1 MPSLRATGRG
11 AHYSLKRGLLER
23 AARVLYWRG
32 WPGRLGSYI
41 RSVTEVDV
49 IHRRLEIGMNA
60 RAGAGV
66 DPGRRALRVAF
77 ASDLHIGPL
86 TPPKLLDRAFAALA
100 EARPDVL
107 VLGGDYVFLEATE
120 AVARELEARVA
131 AVPASMKVAVLGN
144 HDLWTRHERL
154 EAALHR
160 AGARV
165 LINDAVRL
173 PPPFDDVAIVGL
185 DEPWSGKPDP
195 ARALR
200 AAAGAGTTLAV
211 AHSPE
216 AVPLFAK
223 TPVSL
228 LLCGHTHGGQIA
240 TPTGPVLM
248 HGRYGRVWPAGLF
261 DLGQMKLF
269 VSRGLGMV
277 ELPVR
282 LYAQSDVAVFDLA

>member
-1 MPSLRATGRG
+1 MIKLRATGRG
-11 AHYSLKRGLLER
+11 AHFSVKRGLLES
-23 AARVLYWRG
+23 AARVVYWRG
-32 WPGRLGSYI
+32 WPGRLGSHI
-41 RSVTEVDV
+41 RQVTDVNV
-49 IHRRLEIGMNA
+49 IHRRLDLGLL
-60 RAGAGV
+60 AGAGG
-66 DPGRRALRVAF
+66 GRRPLRLAF

-86 TPPKLLDRAFAALA
+86 TPPKLLDHAFAELA
-100 EARPDVL
+100 RARPDLL

-131 AVPASMKVAVLGN
+131 AVPATVKVAVLGN

-154 EAALHR
+154 EAALQR

-173 PPPFDDVAIVGL
+173 PPPFDHVAIIGL

-195 ARALR
+195 VRALR
-200 AAAGAGTTLAV
+200 AADGAAVTLAV

-216 AVPLFAK
+216 AVPLLAK

-240 TPTGPVLM
+240 TPTGPVLV
-248 HGRYGRVWPAGLF
+248 HGRHGRVWPAGLF
-261 DLGQMKLF
+261 DLGDMKLF

-277 ELPVR
+277 ELPLR
-282 LYAQSDVAVFDLA
+282 FYAQSDVAVFDLA